1 MKALVVYY
9 TKKKQFIRHILQAST
24 ILNNSFGFLKM
35 FNAIEFLA
43 QANQYAPQTMMHFK
57 IQCFYTTGM

>member
-1 MKALVVYY
+1 
-9 TKKKQFIRHILQAST
+9 
-24 ILNNSFGFLKM
+24 M

-57 IQCFYTTGM
+57 IQCFYTTGMWLKETLSFTRPCS